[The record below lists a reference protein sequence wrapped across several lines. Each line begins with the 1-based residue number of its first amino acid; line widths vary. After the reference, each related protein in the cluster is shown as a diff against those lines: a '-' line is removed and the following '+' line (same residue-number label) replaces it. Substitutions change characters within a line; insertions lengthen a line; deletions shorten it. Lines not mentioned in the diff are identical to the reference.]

1 MSDVGALREYAK
13 FRAAGTFISN
23 VGSATDVHLV
33 EVAAAVAEG
42 GTCRA
47 FEKQHMLLLKAPQT
61 AKDASSIGGP
71 DAVILASEQGE
82 VSSGDSAALDELR
95 TPEGQMRRQIR
106 SLRAGIRSAYRERLA
121 RRLEFL
127 LEAIE
132 EEGDTWS
139 DDSPDS
145 LRKMV
150 LFLQSVPTLRYPTV
164 TVTPSATFRAQWTAD
179 PNKHFAVDFLPNGE
193 VRFVVFCPDPRHP
206 NRVERVSGITSW
218 ENLTH
223 AVKPYKVLRWAADAG
238 T

>member
-1 MSDVGALREYAK
+1 MSDVDALREYAK
-13 FRAAGTFISN
+13 FRAAGAFISN
-23 VGSATDVHLV
+23 VGSATDFHLV
-33 EVAAAVAEG
+33 QVPVAEG
-42 GTCRA
+42 GTWRA
-47 FEKQHMLLLKAPQT
+47 FEEPYRLLLRTPQT
-61 AKDASSIGGP
+61 AKDVSSIGGP
-71 DAVILASEQGE
+71 DTVDLASEQGDL
-82 VSSGDSAALDELR
+82 SLGASAALDELR

-106 SLRAGIRSAYRERLA
+106 SVRVGPRLVYRERLA

-127 LEAIE
+127 LGAIE
-132 EEGDTWS
+132 EEEEAWS
-139 DDSPDS
+139 DDSPES
-145 LRKMV
+145 LRRMM
-150 LFLQSVPTLRYPTV
+150 LFLQSMPTLRYPSV

-223 AVKPYKVLRWAADAG
+223 AVKPYEVLRWAADAG